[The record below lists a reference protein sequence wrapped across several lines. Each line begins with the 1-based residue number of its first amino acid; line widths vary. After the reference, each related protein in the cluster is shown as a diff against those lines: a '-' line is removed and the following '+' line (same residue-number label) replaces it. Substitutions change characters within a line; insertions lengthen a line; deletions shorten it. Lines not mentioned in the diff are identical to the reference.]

1 MSVVS
6 QRRFEKENCLGY
18 EKIEITSVRESECEI
33 EKIVNSLNRKQIK
46 EEIVIC
52 TQRTKRLRKEGMN
65 KRGDRKSCTL
75 RAKSTAITHKAT
87 YLPTYLP
94 RT

>member
-46 EEIVIC
+46 EEIVIR
-52 TQRTKRLRKEGMN
+52 TSGQR
-65 KRGDRKSCTL
+65 D
-75 RAKSTAITHKAT
+75 
-87 YLPTYLP
+87 
-94 RT
+94 